1 MQQAGGQPHAAH
13 GGECQQ
19 DVREIRDRRIGEAA
33 LEMRGAQGEG
43 AAVDD
48 RERGGE
54 HGGLLRP
61 GAAQKPAAD
70 PVIHQAHHGEGAGL
84 DYRDRVQQGRDRRRR
99 DRGGG
104 QPAVEGENR
113 GLDAEAEEGQH
124 EYGAQLSLAPLDQR
138 RVQDAAVD
146 EIEGVGAAAEDH
158 QEDEDQRRARR
169 GVEDVE
175 LARPAGLVV
184 HLVHHERERG
194 EGHELIAEV
203 EREEVRAVGD
213 ACDDAEAHDEKAVE
227 EVFPSRVP
235 HVGEGEDRGHG
246 PEHADDR
253 PEHQARAVGPKG
265 DHEMAAER
273 GDAEGERVGPEA
285 RRAQR
290 GREHQRRPG
299 KDRHERP
306 AVALFPV
313 SRLPDQQSSSREDGE
328 EDA

>member
-1 MQQAGGQPHAAH
+1 MQHRARAEEERDLGDRMVDHVQQAGGQPHAVH
-13 GGECQQ
+13 GGEGQQ
-19 DVREIRDRRIGEAA
+19 DVREVRDRRIGETA
-33 LEMRGAQGEG
+33 LEVRGAQGEG

-61 GAAQKPAAD
+61 GAAQKPAAEAE
-70 PVIHQAHHGEGAGL
+70 VHQAHHGEGAGF
-84 DYRDRVQQGRDRRRR
+84 DDRDRVQQGRDRRRR
-99 DRGGG
+99 DRGRG
-104 QPAVEGENR
+104 QPAVKREDR

-124 EYGAQLSLAPLDQR
+124 EHGAQLPLVPGDPR

-146 EIEGVGAAAEDH
+146 EVERVCAAAEHH

-169 GVEDVE
+169 GIEDVE

-213 ACDDAEAHDEKAVE
+213 AGHDPEAHGEEAVE
-227 EVFPSRVP
+227 EVLPARVL

-253 PEHQARAVGPKG
+253 PEHEARAVGAEG

-273 GDAEGERVGPEA
+273 GDVKGERVGSEA

-290 GREHQRRPG
+290 RREHQRRP
-299 KDRHERP
+299 D
-306 AVALFPV
+306 
-313 SRLPDQQSSSREDGE
+313 ED
-328 EDA
+328 